1 MDLIAIAKEFG
12 TPAAC
17 FYFLEKMRWPEGVR
31 CLKCDGE
38 KVSKFVT
45 KESTRK
51 RISKRKGEVTVTVP
65 ARHLYQC
72 LNSECGHQFTATTGT
87 LFNDTHLP
95 IQKWFFAVALIT
107 NAKKGLSAK
116 QMQRDLKV
124 SYQTAWYLCHRIRE
138 AMQGGA
144 DLFTGTVEMDEA
156 YIGGR
161 YDERRARAKYDKA
174 PVVGVLQRG
183 TKEKASQVQAM
194 HVEHVD
200 KSLVRSII
208 NERVSFDANIYTDE
222 GGIYRQLAKT
232 HKHAIVV
239 HSKDEYVRGEVHV
252 NSLEGFWSLVK
263 RQIIGQHHWVSVKHL
278 QAYLN
283 ERVWSFNNRKEAN
296 LFALVI
302 GALLIGN
309 ALPYAV
315 LTANLEV
322 VSSDD
327 LSDDPR

>member
-1 MDLIAIAKEFG
+1 MDLIAIATEFG
-12 TPAAC
+12 TPEAC
-17 FYFLEKMRWPEGVR
+17 FDFLEKMRWPEGVR
-31 CLKCDGE
+31 CLRVDADGVACE
-38 KVSKFVT
+38 SDKISKIVT
-45 KESTRK
+45 KESVRK
-51 RISKRKGEVTVTVP
+51 NGRKIP

-72 LNSECGHQFTATTGT
+72 LTCGHQFTPTTGT

-95 IQKWFFAVALIT
+95 IQKWFFAVALMT

-138 AMQGGA
+138 SMQGGA
-144 DLFTGTVEMDEA
+144 SLFTGTVEADEA
-156 YIGGR
+156 YIGGK
-161 YDERRARAKYDKA
+161 YDERRARQKYDKA
-174 PVVGVLQRG
+174 PVVGILQRA
-183 TKEKASQVQAM
+183 TKEKPSQVQAM

-200 KSLVRSII
+200 KSLIQSIM

-222 GGIYRQLAKT
+222 GGVYRHLAKT
-232 HKHAIVV
+232 RKHEIVV

-283 ERVWSFNNRKEAN
+283 ERVYAFNNRKEAN

-302 GALLIGN
+302 GELLIGV

-322 VSSDD
+322 VSENVSDEPQ
-327 LSDDPR
+327 S